1 MFRSLNL
8 ASLITTT
15 LAVLGVIA
23 LSVFVGLVA
32 VTGWGIIYFLI
43 VAMMGAVLLLFLS
56 DKNLL
61 LLGGLLVYLVVGQLM
76 YFANI
81 GQALWIPYGLGIL
94 LFLRLPSAFLKSPYA
109 ATKIGVPLNLSISFY
124 FLIFLFSIALNETPI
139 FQAIVG
145 GKNLVIFWS
154 YFLLI
159 ALFAIPFPATEK
171 FVRWLLWIAVLQL
184 PFVLYQ
190 YFVVVPERVNS
201 LSSWDAIVGSFGG
214 NQLAGGASGTMAY
227 MLLLAVLLAMR
238 LSQFGQMNRLLLLG
252 ITLTAGGIIF
262 LAEVKFAPLLMFVG
276 MAVVYRKTFVRNPAV
291 AIAGGIAALALGL
304 GLLVA
309 YDKTHYADI
318 GQESRD
324 IPDLLDKTFGYSLDS
339 QFINLETGEMG
350 RNAALIFW
358 WEKGF
363 LTDPLKGTLG
373 YGPGASRSSSH
384 FSVGQVA
391 RKYSF
396 GIDRSAAT
404 QLLWELGLAGF
415 LAFVYILLK
424 GALLAL
430 RAANSTSSPA
440 SAAILETAAAGL
452 VMAVLMLPY
461 NRDVLE
467 VPALTFT
474 LMLLLGLAVQADVL
488 RRLRREP
495 FKQG

>member
-1 MFRSLNL
+1 MLRSINL

-15 LAVLGVIA
+15 LVVLVVIT
-23 LSVFVGLVA
+23 LSVFLGLVA
-32 VTGWGIIYFLI
+32 VTGWGLIYFLV
-43 VAMMGAVLLLFLS
+43 VAMMGAALLLFLS

-109 ATKIGVPLNLSISFY
+109 ATKIGVPLNLSMSLY
-124 FLIFLFSIALNETPI
+124 FLVFLLSTVLNETPI

-159 ALFAIPFPATEK
+159 ALFAIPFSTTEK

-184 PFVLYQ
+184 PFALYQ
-190 YFVVVPERVNS
+190 YFFVVPERIHS
-201 LSSWDAIVGSFGG
+201 LSAWDAIVGSFGG
-214 NQLAGGASGTMAY
+214 SQMAGGASGTMAY
-227 MLLLAVLLAMR
+227 MLLLAVLIAINLNKC
-238 LSQFGQMNRLLLLG
+238 GQLNRLLLLG
-252 ITLTAGGIIF
+252 ITLIAGGIIF
-262 LAEVKFAPLLMFVG
+262 MAEVKVAPLLMTVG
-276 MAVVYRKTFVRNPAV
+276 LAVVYRKTFVRNPAA
-291 AIAGGIAALALGL
+291 AIVGGMAVLALGF

-309 YDKTHYADI
+309 YDKTHYADV

-350 RNAALIFW
+350 RNAALMFW
-358 WEKGF
+358 WNKGF

-384 FSVGQVA
+384 FSVGEIA
-391 RKYSF
+391 RKYTF

-415 LAFVYILLK
+415 LAFVFILLK
-424 GALLAL
+424 GAMLAL
-430 RAANSTSSPA
+430 RAANSTNSPA
-440 SAAILETAAAGL
+440 SAAILEAAASGL
-452 VMAVLMLPY
+452 FMAILMLPY

-474 LMLLLGLAVQADVL
+474 IMLLLGLAVQADVL
-488 RRLRREP
+488 RRLHHEP

>member
-1 MFRSLNL
+1 MLRSINL
-8 ASLITTT
+8 ASLFTTT
-15 LAVLGVIA
+15 IVVLGVIA

-32 VTGWGIIYFLI
+32 ATGWGLIYFVI
-43 VAMMGAVLLLFLS
+43 VAMMGAVLLLFLG

-94 LFLRLPSAFLKSPYA
+94 LFFRLPSAFLKSPYA
-109 ATKIGVPLNLSISFY
+109 AMKLGVPLNLSISLY
-124 FLIFLFSIALNETPI
+124 FLIFLLSIVLNEIPI

-145 GKNLVIFWS
+145 GKNLVVFWS

-159 ALFAIPFPATEK
+159 ALFAIPFATTEK
-171 FVRWLLWIAVLQL
+171 FVRWLLWVAALQL
-184 PFVLYQ
+184 PFALYQ
-190 YFVVVPERVNS
+190 YFVVAPQRINS
-201 LSSWDAIVGSFGG
+201 LSPWDAIVGSFGG
-214 NQLAGGASGTMAY
+214 NQLGGGASGTMAY
-227 MLLLAVLLAMR
+227 MLLLAILMAMR
-238 LSQFGQMNRLLLLG
+238 LRQSGQMSRLLMLG
-252 ITLTAGGIIF
+252 ITLIAVGIIF
-262 LAEVKFAPLLMFVG
+262 MAEVKFTPLLMFVG
-276 MAVVYRKTFVRNPAV
+276 IAVVYRKTIVRNPVV
-291 AIAGGIAALALGL
+291 AIFGGIATLALGL
-304 GLLVA
+304 GLLIA

-324 IPDLLDKTFGYSLDS
+324 IPDLLDRTFGYSLDS
-339 QFINLETGEMG
+339 QFINLNTGEMG
-350 RNAALIFW
+350 RNAALLFW

-384 FSVGQVA
+384 FAVGQVA

-424 GALLAL
+424 GAMLAL
-430 RAANSTSSPA
+430 RAANSASSPA
-440 SAAILETAAAGL
+440 NAAVLEVAAAGL
-452 VMAVLMLPY
+452 IMAILMLPY
-461 NRDVLE
+461 SRDVLE

-474 LMLLLGLAVQADVL
+474 LMLLLGLAAQADVL
-488 RRLRREP
+488 RRLRHEP